1 MPTQSNLNARQNGLN
16 PVHSTAEP
24 SHSWPSVAPKA
35 RLHFA
40 SAPHCGKTRAVS
52 RSFALLLALAL
63 WVVAC
68 NRGYRVGDEVMVE
81 WEGKDYPAVILSA
94 SATKFKVHYEGHDEM
109 WDEHVPR
116 SRMKGFR
123 TGTEIRPEPPA
134 KVRQKALEAAQTNTY
149 RVGDHVRVEW
159 RERLYPAQIIDVV
172 GKERYRV
179 HYEGY
184 PNEFDENVGLSRI
197 QAR

>member
-1 MPTQSNLNARQNGLN
+1 MSLSRAL
-16 PVHSTAEP
+16 V
-24 SHSWPSVAPKA
+24 
-35 RLHFA
+35 FA
-40 SAPHCGKTRAVS
+40 
-52 RSFALLLALAL
+52 FAL
-63 WVVAC
+63 WVAAC

-94 SATKFKVHYEGHDEM
+94 SGPTKFKVHYEGYDET
-109 WDEHVPR
+109 WDEVVPR
-116 SRMKGFR
+116 SRMKGLR
-123 TGTEIRPEPPA
+123 VGGEVRPEPPA

-184 PNEFDENVGLSRI
+184 PSEFDENVGLARI

>member
-1 MPTQSNLNARQNGLN
+1 MF
-16 PVHSTAEP
+16 V
-24 SHSWPSVAPKA
+24 VA
-35 RLHFA
+35 L
-40 SAPHCGKTRAVS
+40 GV
-52 RSFALLLALAL
+52 L
-63 WVVAC
+63 AC

-94 SATKFKVHYEGHDEM
+94 SGPTKFKVHYEGYDET
-109 WDEHVPR
+109 WDELVPR
-116 SRMKGFR
+116 SRMKGLR
-123 TGTEIRPEPPA
+123 VGNEIRPEPPA
-134 KVRQKALEAAQTNTY
+134 KVRQKALEAAQSNTY

-159 RERLYPAQIIDVV
+159 RERMYPAQIIDVV